1 MGQVWQNFQ
10 ASRLTKTSLKNRNKT
25 MLRTDLTSHK
35 VVSLNEW
42 LEARKAKPGGFAGA
56 NEQGRDRSEQRR
68 KTTSAKKKFK
78 TADEY
83 FKGSKIPELED
94 QECLREVLVLR
105 GSSDIATLARHI
117 IEANRTRK
125 RGASL

>member
-1 MGQVWQNFQ
+1 MNKGETGQSNG
-10 ASRLTKTSLKNRNKT
+10 
-25 MLRTDLTSHK
+25 
-35 VVSLNEW
+35 E
-42 LEARKAKPGGFAGA
+42 
-56 NEQGRDRSEQRR
+56 

-94 QECLREVLVLR
+94 QDCLREVLVLR
-105 GSSDIATLARHI
+105 GSSDLATLARHI

>member
-1 MGQVWQNFQ
+1 MAQRYTDQQTVVAALRSDGQVWQNFQ

-68 KTTSAKKKFK
+68 KNN
-78 TADEY
+78 E
-83 FKGSKIPELED
+83 
-94 QECLREVLVLR
+94 REEKLQDCRRIL
-105 GSSDIATLARHI
+105 
-117 IEANRTRK
+117 
-125 RGASL
+125 

>member
-1 MGQVWQNFQ
+1 
-10 ASRLTKTSLKNRNKT
+10 

-68 KTTSAKKKFK
+68 KTASAKKKFK
-78 TADEY
+78 TVDATTARRCLR
-83 FKGSKIPELED
+83 SAVLED
-94 QECLREVLVLR
+94 QAKLY
-105 GSSDIATLARHI
+105 
-117 IEANRTRK
+117 
-125 RGASL
+125 